1 MLCALF
7 AFELTE
13 EQLENLCLDWFRE
26 GGWDVLHGPDI
37 APDGS
42 NPLRSDYAQT
52 ILENDLRQVFEKIN
66 PHLPAQVLENCFE
79 QVLSKISKPES
90 LDLVTNNRAFHRL
103 LLEGVAVEFKLDD
116 YIDYDL
122 QFEKTFLAPLQAITQ
137 LIGWKTE
144 NAFTLED
151 LF

>member
-1 MLCALF
+1 MN
-7 AFELTE
+7 E

-42 NPLRSDYAQT
+42 NPKRRDYAQT

-79 QVLSKISKPES
+79 QVLSKIRKP
-90 LDLVTNNRAFHRL
+90 VIVN
-103 LLEGVAVEFKLDD
+103 
-116 YIDYDL
+116 
-122 QFEKTFLAPLQAITQ
+122 
-137 LIGWKTE
+137 
-144 NAFTLED
+144 
-151 LF
+151 